1 MKAIIRGRDSGKAK
15 ELLAY
20 AREHN
25 AAVLTQDKHTFKVK
39 ATGYGYNDIEILDYQ
54 DLHND
59 NYDWNTP
66 IVVHNADKLL
76 YYLLNKYYG
85 LTTIGFSATID
96 GDGK

>member
-39 ATGYGYNDIEILDYQ
+39 AAGYGYDDIEILDYQ

-85 LTTIGFSATID
+85 LTTIGFTSTIEEE
-96 GDGK
+96 K

>member
-20 AREHN
+20 ARERN

-39 ATGYGYNDIEILDYQ
+39 AAGYGYEDIKILDYQ
-54 DLHND
+54 DLYSD
-59 NYDWNTP
+59 NYNWNTP

-76 YYLLNKYYG
+76 YYLLDKYYG
-85 LTTIGFSATID
+85 LTTIGFTATIEEE
-96 GDGK
+96 K

>member
-20 AREHN
+20 ARKHH

-39 ATGYGYNDIEILDYQ
+39 AAGYGYDDIEILDSQ

-59 NYDWNTP
+59 NYDWQIP
-66 IVVHNADKLL
+66 IVVHNGDKLL
-76 YYLLNKYYG
+76 YTLMNKYYG
-85 LTTIGFSATID
+85 LTVCGFTATID
-96 GDGK
+96 KEK